1 MRHYSLLARK
11 NTRAYLRV
19 NKCATASRSGRK
31 PAVPV
36 TVAQRP
42 SHAGGSLAASKI
54 LIHAINFTPELIGCA
69 KYTTELAQFLERRG
83 HRIEVVTAPPH
94 YPGWFV
100 RQPYRALAYSR
111 EMLGA
116 IAVVRCPMLM
126 KTNGGGLWRLLA
138 PLTFAIAA
146 APMVVWRIMRFRPDV
161 VMCVEPTLFSSPAA
175 LIAAKLVCARTV
187 LHVQDLEVD
196 AAFAVGHIR
205 GGLPRAVAAGLER
218 RLLGGF
224 DRIVT
229 ISRKM
234 RAALLAKGLPAA
246 RLEVLRNWVDLEAIK
261 PWPRKCDTAYRA
273 ELGIAKDRFVV
284 LYAGHVGVKQAL
296 DVVLEAARR
305 LAAADNSVHFVIAGD
320 GPMKAPLQQS
330 YADLANVSYL
340 PLQPAD
346 RLDELLSLADLHVL
360 PQHQGAADL
369 VLPSKLGGMLASA
382 RLIVATVEPNT
393 ELFELLAET
402 ALLTPAGDA
411 AALAEAIL
419 RARRQDM
426 SAYVENGLRLAETLS
441 MARLLPLFEQALL
454 AERQAPADR
463 QAQSA
468 AQPDITPARPD
479 LAAETA

>member
-1 MRHYSLLARK
+1 MPHYSLIAHK

-19 NKCATASRSGRK
+19 NKPVAPSRSARN
-31 PAVPV
+31 AVVPV
-36 TVAQRP
+36 TPAQRP

-54 LIHAINFTPELIGCA
+54 LIHAINFAPELIGCA

-111 EMLGA
+111 EMIGA
-116 IAVVRCPMLM
+116 IAVKRCPMLM
-126 KTNGGGLWRLLA
+126 KTSGGGLWRLLA

-175 LIAAKLVCARTV
+175 MIAAKLVGARTV

-205 GGLPRAVAAGLER
+205 GGLLRAAAVGLEC

-229 ISRKM
+229 ISKKM
-234 RAALLAKGLPAA
+234 RAALLAKGLAA
-246 RLEVLRNWVDLEAIK
+246 AKVEVLRNWIDLDAIK
-261 PWPRKCDTAYRA
+261 PRSRKCDTVFRA
-273 ELGIAKDRFVV
+273 ELGIAKERFVV

-305 LAAADNSVHFVIAGD
+305 LAAADNSIHFVIAGD
-320 GPMKAPLQQS
+320 GPMKAVLQQR
-330 YADLANVSYL
+330 YGDLANVSYL
-340 PLQPAD
+340 PLQPAE

-369 VLPSKLGGMLASA
+369 VLPSKLGGMLASG

-393 ELFELLAET
+393 ELFELLAKT

-411 AALAEAIL
+411 AALAEGIL
-419 RARRQDM
+419 RAQREDM
-426 SAYVENGLRLAETLS
+426 SVYVENGLRLADALS
-441 MARLLPLFEQALL
+441 MARLLPLFEQALHG
-454 AERQAPADR
+454 DR
-463 QAQSA
+463 QARVDRQTQVETTPM
-468 AQPDITPARPD
+468 QP
-479 LAAETA
+479 ETAA